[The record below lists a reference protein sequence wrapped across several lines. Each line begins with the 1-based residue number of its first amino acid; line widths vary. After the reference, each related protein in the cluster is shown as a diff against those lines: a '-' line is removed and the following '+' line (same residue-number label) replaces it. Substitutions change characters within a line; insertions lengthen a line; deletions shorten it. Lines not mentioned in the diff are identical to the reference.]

1 MNITPT
7 KNIEQAIKHIK
18 ALPIQEQQSVFTY
31 IDELIIKLQENNQK
45 SHEKRHFG
53 LYQDKGEFRLSDD
66 FEMTEEEL
74 IGIK

>member
-31 IDELIIKLQENNQK
+31 IDELIIKYQTKNQQTMVDLINQYPTPT
-45 SHEKRHFG
+45 SFNAN
-53 LYQDKGEFRLSDD
+53 DIV
-66 FEMTEEEL
+66 EMQRRWRDEWE
-74 IGIK
+74 